1 MDYSHGRSLLPY
13 PLYLW
18 HRVRVRQQFRHRRP
32 HLLVGT
38 AKCFGAVTLGKLQPS
53 SPTMSCM
60 VVPGT
65 LASKTLCPAMKT
77 TSASC
82 TETAAGAAPE
92 TSGTYWYHRLDRHCH
107 SDDDH
112 LYTNRMLPDATQEL
126 QRIYCIHRSRAWVEH
141 VYPPTTQGPNPVH
154 WCNRHIM

>member
-92 TSGTYWYHRLDRHCH
+92 TSGTYCHRH
-107 SDDDH
+107 SDHGH

-126 QRIYCIHRSRAWVEH
+126 RGIYCVHRSRAWVEH
-141 VYPPTTQGPNPVH
+141 VCHAATQGSNPVH
-154 WCNRHIM
+154 WCNRRSM